1 LQSKEGVLYEEEA
14 IRRRGERRRGE
25 SVVDFRVVDDDK
37 GCTLLEGLKGKF
49 IAIEIRPMKRKEHAT
64 CRQIA
69 CVCTDEERL
78 LILYQKIPIHIVNS
92 SYAFGEKSYKIYIYA
107 VSDVIT
113 TAPLV
118 GASNTTNYA
127 IAQS

>member
-1 LQSKEGVLYEEEA
+1 LQSEESVLYEEEA
-14 IRRRGERRRGE
+14 GMGYGRLAKGVIHLW
-25 SVVDFRVVDDDK
+25 VVDDSER
-37 GCTLLEGLKGKF
+37 GALLKCLKGKF